1 MNAKKAY
8 KIMNKAIKKYGVEK
22 QLLICIEELSEL
34 IQAIIKM
41 ERYPND
47 ETRKND
53 LTEELT
59 NVLICLDYL
68 ALIYE
73 IDEAKIDEI
82 WSKKL
87 KRLKERMKNE
97 EN

>member
-1 MNAKKAY
+1 
-8 KIMNKAIKKYGVEK
+8 
-22 QLLICIEELSEL
+22 
-34 IQAIIKM
+34 M

-59 NVLICLDYL
+59 DVLICLDYL

-73 IDEAKIDEI
+73 IDESKIDEI

>member
-1 MNAKKAY
+1 MNSKKAY
-8 KIMNKAIKKYGVEK
+8 KIMKKAIKKYGVEK

-34 IQAIIKM
+34 IQAITKM

-59 NVLICLDYL
+59 DVLICLDYL

-73 IDEAKIDEI
+73 IDESKIDEI

>member
-1 MNAKKAY
+1 MNSKKAY
-8 KIMNKAIKKYGVEK
+8 KIMKKAIKKYGVEK

-34 IQAIIKM
+34 IQAITKM

-53 LTEELT
+53 LMEELT
-59 NVLICLDYL
+59 DVLICLDYL

-73 IDEAKIDEI
+73 IDEVKIDEI

>member
-1 MNAKKAY
+1 MNSKKAY

-34 IQAIIKM
+34 IQAITKM

-59 NVLICLDYL
+59 DVLICLDYL

>member
-1 MNAKKAY
+1 MNSKKAY
-8 KIMNKAIKKYGVEK
+8 KIMKKAIKKYGVEK

-34 IQAIIKM
+34 IQAITKM

-59 NVLICLDYL
+59 DVLICLDYL

>member
-1 MNAKKAY
+1 MNSKKAY
-8 KIMNKAIKKYGVEK
+8 KIMKKAIRKYGVEK

-34 IQAIIKM
+34 IQAITKM

-59 NVLICLDYL
+59 DVLICLDYL

>member
-1 MNAKKAY
+1 MNSKKAY

-34 IQAIIKM
+34 IQAITKM

-59 NVLICLDYL
+59 DVLICLDYL

-73 IDEAKIDEI
+73 IDESKIDEI

>member
-1 MNAKKAY
+1 MNSKKAY
-8 KIMNKAIKKYGVEK
+8 KIMKKAIKKYGVEK

-34 IQAIIKM
+34 IQAITKM

-59 NVLICLDYL
+59 DVLICLDYL

-73 IDEAKIDEI
+73 IDEVKIDEI

>member
-1 MNAKKAY
+1 MNTQKAF
-8 KIMNKAIKKYGVEK
+8 KIMKKAIKKYGVEK

-34 IQAIIKM
+34 IQAITKM

-59 NVLICLDYL
+59 DVLICLDYL

-73 IDEAKIDEI
+73 IDESKIDEI

>member
-1 MNAKKAY
+1 MNSKKAY
-8 KIMNKAIKKYGVEK
+8 KIMKKAIKKYGVEK

-34 IQAIIKM
+34 IQAITKM

-59 NVLICLDYL
+59 DVLICLDYL

-73 IDEAKIDEI
+73 IEEAKIDEI

>member
-1 MNAKKAY
+1 MNSKKAY
-8 KIMNKAIKKYGVEK
+8 KIMKKAIKKYGVEK

-34 IQAIIKM
+34 IQAITKM

-59 NVLICLDYL
+59 DVLICLDYL

-87 KRLKERMKNE
+87 KRLKECMKNE

>member
-1 MNAKKAY
+1 MNSKKAY
-8 KIMNKAIKKYGVEK
+8 KIMKKAIKKYGVEK

-34 IQAIIKM
+34 IQAITKM

-47 ETRKND
+47 ETRKNG

-59 NVLICLDYL
+59 DVLICLDYL

-73 IDEAKIDEI
+73 IDESKIDEI

>member
-1 MNAKKAY
+1 MNSKKAY
-8 KIMNKAIKKYGVEK
+8 KIMKKAIRKYGVEK

-34 IQAIIKM
+34 IQAITKM

-59 NVLICLDYL
+59 DVLICLDYL

-73 IDEAKIDEI
+73 IDESKIDEI

>member
-1 MNAKKAY
+1 MNSKKAY

-34 IQAIIKM
+34 IQAITKM

-53 LTEELT
+53 LMEELT
-59 NVLICLDYL
+59 DVLICLDYL

-73 IDEAKIDEI
+73 IDESKIDEI

>member
-1 MNAKKAY
+1 MNSEKAY

-34 IQAIIKM
+34 IQAITKM

-59 NVLICLDYL
+59 DVLICLDYL

>member
-1 MNAKKAY
+1 MNSKKAY
-8 KIMNKAIKKYGVEK
+8 KIMKKAIKKYGVEK
-22 QLLICIEELSEL
+22 QLLVCMEELAEL
-34 IQAIIKM
+34 VQAISKM
-41 ERYPND
+41 ERYPDD
-47 ETRKND
+47 EKYKEH
-53 LTEELT
+53 LVEEMSD
-59 NVLICLDYL
+59 VLICLDYL

-73 IDEAKIDEI
+73 IDESKIDEI